1 MANRF
6 LAFTF
11 CNLFVKQSGKKYS
24 RKSWN
29 FFFRN
34 TANLRFLTSTTMIL
48 KDELVSNIY
57 DNIIKSEEDT
67 RQYRGFELSNGM
79 KILLVSDPSTDKSAA
94 ALDVQIGSMSDPREF
109 PGLAHFCEHML
120 FLGTEKYPSENDY
133 NKYLHEHGGSS
144 NAYTAEGNTCYY
156 FDVSPNFLKDALDR
170 FSQFFLCPLF
180 TEKATERE
188 VNAVDSEHEKNIQI
202 DSWRLIQ
209 LEKATCNP
217 EHDYSKFGTGNL
229 ETLSIQPKA
238 KGINIRDE
246 LLKFHEKYY
255 SANVMALAVF
265 GKESIEELMDMVV
278 PLFSK
283 VANKNVEIPEWTKHP
298 FDSDNLKLEGY
309 VVPVKDIRTLNV
321 SFPIP
326 DLRKEY
332 RCNTGSYLGHLIGH
346 EGPGSL
352 LSELKSLGWVNG
364 LAAGVKP
371 GCKGFAFFIVDL
383 MLTEKG
389 LEHTDDIVTL
399 LFQYLTMLREVGP
412 QEWIFQECKK
422 LSEMTFRFKD
432 REKPQVYVCS
442 LASRIFLY
450 PIEEVLSGPYL
461 LHEYK
466 PDLINKLL
474 DLLKPDNIRIAKVG
488 KEFESI
494 CHETEKWY
502 GTKYRLDPI
511 KEDILKQWQT
521 AKLHQNLKLPLPN
534 ELIPSSFELLSID
547 PDNPKFP
554 ILIRNTKICR
564 LWFKQDDQFRL
575 PKASL
580 NFEIESPMAYVDPLH
595 YNMSHLIVQLVK
607 DALNEYAYAAELAGL
622 EYIFSN
628 TKLGIFLS
636 IKGYN
641 SKQHILLQKIMDKL
655 TTIQID
661 KKRFDI
667 LKEGLRRCLSNFRA
681 EQPHRHAIYYT
692 SMLLCERIWTNEE
705 LLNCLDEITVEMVQQ
720 TIPRLLSRV
729 HIEALIYGNLNK
741 KIALDLMD
749 IVEGTLLKN
758 ICSTYLMPSQLLRER
773 EVQLSDGCHYVYEVT
788 NEVHSSSSVETYYQC
803 GVQETR
809 ANMLLELMA
818 EIINEPCYNYL
829 RTQEQLGYIV
839 CSGSRRSSG
848 AQGLRIVVQSEKPPT
863 FIDSRIESFIQ
874 YFDKYIQ
881 ELTDEEFQNHVQSL
895 ALLRLE
901 KPKKLAVQ
909 CAKYWL
915 EISSRQYNFNR
926 ESVEVACLST
936 ITKDELYSF
945 FKELIAY
952 DAPKRKKLSVHVRAS
967 SCKIPNDN
975 IEAQYPCIPEQCA
988 ANDGLIPP
996 PPAFRPPVRIENVT
1010 NFKSSLGLYPLVP
1023 SWIPIPS
1030 PFFDLPKKAKL

>member
-1 MANRF
+1 MALKIYASTALNIVKKNTVRQCHRSF
-6 LAFTF
+6 S
-11 CNLFVKQSGKKYS
+11 NLF
-24 RKSWN
+24 
-29 FFFRN
+29 
-34 TANLRFLTSTTMIL
+34 LRTSVEKRSYICSAMIL
-48 KDELVSNIY
+48 KDQLVSKVY
-57 DNIIKSEEDT
+57 DNIVKSDEDS
-67 RQYRGFELSNGM
+67 RQYRGLELSNGM
-79 KILLVSDPSTDKSAA
+79 KVLLVSDPSTDKSAA
-94 ALDVQIGSMSDPREF
+94 ALDVQIGFMSEPREF

-133 NKYLHEHGGSS
+133 NKFLHAHGGSS

-170 FSQFFLCPLF
+170 FAQFFICPLF

-188 VNAVDSEHEKNIQI
+188 VNAVDSEHEKNLQI
-202 DSWRLIQ
+202 DSWRLLQ

-246 LLKFHEKYY
+246 LLKFHKQFY
-255 SANVMALAVF
+255 SANAMALVVF
-265 GKESIEELMDMVV
+265 GKESLEELMDIVV

-283 VANKNVEIPEWTKHP
+283 VTNKNVEIPEWKEHP
-298 FDSDNLKLEGY
+298 FDSEHLKLEGY
-309 VVPVKDIRTLNV
+309 VVPVKDVRTLNV

-326 DLRKEY
+326 DLRHEY
-332 RCNTGSYLGHLIGH
+332 RCNPGSYLGHLIGH

-352 LSELKSLGWVNG
+352 LSELKSLGWVNS

-383 MLTEKG
+383 ILTEEG

-399 LFQYLTMLREVGP
+399 LFQYLTMLREAGP

-442 LASRIFLY
+442 VASRVFLY
-450 PIEEVLSGPYL
+450 PMEELLAGPYL

-466 PDLINKLL
+466 PDIISELL
-474 DLLKPDNIRIAKVG
+474 AMLTPDRIRIAKVG
-488 KEFESI
+488 KEFENI

-511 KEDILKQWQT
+511 KEETLECWKA
-521 AKLHQNLKLPLPN
+521 AKLHPNLKLPLPN
-534 ELIPSSFELLSID
+534 DLIPSNFDLIPLD

-554 ILIRNTKICR
+554 ALIRNTKLCR
-564 LWFKQDDQFRL
+564 LWFKQDDQFGL

-595 YNMSHLIVQLVK
+595 YNMTHLIVQLVK

-622 EYIFSN
+622 SYVLGN

-636 IKGYN
+636 IKGYS

-655 TTIQID
+655 TTIQIC

-667 LKEGLRRCLSNFRA
+667 LKEGLRKCLSNFRA
-681 EQPHRHAIYYT
+681 EQPHRHAFYYT
-692 SMLLCERIWTNEE
+692 SMLLSERIWTNDE

-741 KIALDLMD
+741 KMALELMD
-749 IVEGTLLKN
+749 IVENTLIKN
-758 ICSTYLMPSQLLRER
+758 MDSKHLMPSQLIRER

-788 NEVHSSSSVETYYQC
+788 NEIHSSSAVETYYQC

-809 ANMLLELMA
+809 ANMLLELLV

-839 CSGSRRSSG
+839 CSGARRSSG

-863 FIDSRIESFIQ
+863 FIDGRIEAFIQ
-874 YFDKYIQ
+874 YFDNQ
-881 ELTDEEFQNHVQSL
+881 L
-895 ALLRLE
+895 
-901 KPKKLAVQ
+901 KL
-909 CAKYWL
+909 
-915 EISSRQYNFNR
+915 
-926 ESVEVACLST
+926 
-936 ITKDELYSF
+936 
-945 FKELIAY
+945 
-952 DAPKRKKLSVHVRAS
+952 
-967 SCKIPNDN
+967 
-975 IEAQYPCIPEQCA
+975 
-988 ANDGLIPP
+988 
-996 PPAFRPPVRIENVT
+996 PV
-1010 NFKSSLGLYPLVP
+1010 
-1023 SWIPIPS
+1023 
-1030 PFFDLPKKAKL
+1030 